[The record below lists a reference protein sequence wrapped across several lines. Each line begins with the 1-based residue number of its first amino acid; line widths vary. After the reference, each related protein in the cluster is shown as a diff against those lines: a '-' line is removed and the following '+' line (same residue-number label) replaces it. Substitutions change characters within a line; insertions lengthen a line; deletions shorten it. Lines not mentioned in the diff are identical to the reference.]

1 MSAFGDS
8 DEETD
13 FKEISSTNYQ
23 RVQEKVAKVG
33 LNLPLAAWPAFMMK
47 SAVFRTPFYAT
58 YKYSFYFK
66 ISYADGIADGREKVF
81 QDSFDE
87 GFENGFKTG
96 FELAKLSAFY
106 ETMKNAEAENMEF
119 RTEQEAYE
127 KLKLADATDKAHF
140 KYLEHQGKPLNVISN
155 EQRTY
160 VDDLLGTLVQQ
171 LPATTNLFTSSSGGS
186 SVNVV

>member
-1 MSAFGDS
+1 MSAFEDS
-8 DEETD
+8 DGETD

-23 RVQEKVAKVG
+23 RVQEKVA
-33 LNLPLAAWPAFMMK
+33 
-47 SAVFRTPFYAT
+47 
-58 YKYSFYFK
+58 K

-106 ETMKNAEAENMEF
+106 EIMKNAQAETENIEL
-119 RTEQEAYE
+119 RAEQEAYYQH
-127 KLKLADATDKAHF
+127 KLADATDKAHF
-140 KYLEHQGKPLNVISN
+140 KYLEHQGESLNVISN
-155 EQRTY
+155 KQRIY
-160 VDDLLGTLVQQ
+160 VDDLLGTLAQQ
-171 LPATTNLFTSSSGGS
+171 LPATTNLFTSSSSGS

>member
-1 MSAFGDS
+1 MSAMGDS

-23 RVQEKVAKVG
+23 RVQEKVA
-33 LNLPLAAWPAFMMK
+33 
-47 SAVFRTPFYAT
+47 
-58 YKYSFYFK
+58 K

-106 ETMKNAEAENMEF
+106 ETMKNAVAENVEF
-119 RTEQEAYE
+119 KPEQEAYE
-127 KLKLADATDKAHF
+127 RLELADATDKVHF
-140 KYLEHQGKPLNVISN
+140 KYLEHQGAPLSVISN
-155 EQRTY
+155 KQRTY
-160 VDDLLGTLVQQ
+160 VDDLLGTLAQQ
-171 LPATTNLFTSSSGGS
+171 LPATTNLFTSGSGS